1 MANKIQ
7 IENERKK
14 IRELIAKGYSSEV
27 IKEKVGLSTRTY
39 GRRLSDM
46 KMSDLRA
53 LADQDDSTRAIII
66 VNTLGK
72 LDKLQKDMQQILDN
86 PDAKDSDKIKAA
98 QMMRQ
103 FIIDSSKLF
112 LNGSEMMNVSTKYL
126 DVRHNGDTLQEGK
139 TEQ

>member
-1 MANKIQ
+1 MVNKIQ
-7 IENERKK
+7 IHNETAK
-14 IRELIAKGYSSEV
+14 IRELIAKGYSSEA
-27 IKEKVGLSTRTY
+27 IKEIVGLPDRTY
-39 GRRLSDM
+39 RRRIADM

-72 LDKLQKDMQQILDN
+72 LDKLQNDMQQILDN

-112 LNGSEMMNVSTKYL
+112 LNGSETMNVSNRYL
-126 DVRHNGDTLQEGK
+126 PHTRDISEEGG
-139 TEQ
+139 EAD